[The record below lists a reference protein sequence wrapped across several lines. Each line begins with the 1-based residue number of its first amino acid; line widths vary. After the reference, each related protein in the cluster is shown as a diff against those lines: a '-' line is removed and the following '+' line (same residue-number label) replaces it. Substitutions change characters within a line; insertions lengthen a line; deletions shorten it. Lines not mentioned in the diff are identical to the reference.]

1 MHKQSRQW
9 SVSAFCMVYLHH
21 YDQQVAM
28 ANVQG
33 SLHPKSLGRND
44 CLLALWERINC
55 QAQARQSAPKQLH
68 RWEDRKPQLTLT
80 FLICVSLASQSFFKL
95 EILIKDTN
103 ASNLDSDLYLS
114 SAWFTYT
121 IKASKWLWQG
131 LEYAEVTPPKE
142 PQEKWLLSNSV
153 EQDLPPAS
161 NKAFSSYAATQLV
174 N

>member
-55 QAQARQSAPKQLH
+55 QAQARQSAPMLLH

-103 ASNLDSDLYLS
+103 ASNQWSVPVLCMVYLHHQGQQVAMARSGICRGHSTQRASGEVIALQLCGTGSTS
-114 SAWFTYT
+114 SL
-121 IKASKWLWQG
+121 K
-131 LEYAEVTPPKE
+131 
-142 PQEKWLLSNSV
+142 
-153 EQDLPPAS
+153 
-161 NKAFSSYAATQLV
+161 
-174 N
+174 